1 VLHPLNVPAGALI
14 VFIEDVIEPVIAVSE
29 LLALVIT
36 IIWSV
41 PGVTPSPYTRVAIG
55 VDTTVVPPA
64 PVAVPLIFILIGTLV
79 GRPGKLVDKNPAAVN
94 VKTKDCT

>member
-1 VLHPLNVPAGALI
+1 MEH
-14 VFIEDVIEPVIAVSE
+14 VIEPAVIAVSE
-29 LLALVIT
+29 VLALVIT

-55 VDTTVVPPA
+55 DDKTPTVPPVTA
-64 PVAVPLIFILIGTLV
+64 DVPLIFILIGTAV
-79 GRPGKLVDKNPAAVN
+79 GRPGKLAAKNPAALN